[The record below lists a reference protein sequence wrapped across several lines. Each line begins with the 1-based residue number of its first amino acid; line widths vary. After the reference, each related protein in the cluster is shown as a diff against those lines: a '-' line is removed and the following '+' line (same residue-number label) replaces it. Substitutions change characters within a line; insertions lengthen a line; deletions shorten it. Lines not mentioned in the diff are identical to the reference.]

1 MNAVANK
8 TSPKKWALVIVS
20 HNVGCLLGRAYE
32 IGPLLFPY
40 RFQPPIFQR
49 VLFVLAAYLLVQYV
63 FVHFLVKDFNDLR
76 LYHFKLLR
84 INLCVAVSTVTTL
97 PYLARDEIYAS
108 TGLIEYI
115 FASEGV
121 SVSILF
127 ISTLIAILR
136 FKKHSKSTGGSK
148 TRDGSLS

>member
-49 VLFVLAAYLLVQYV
+49 VLFVLVAYLLVQYV

-148 TRDGSLS
+148 TRDGSLP